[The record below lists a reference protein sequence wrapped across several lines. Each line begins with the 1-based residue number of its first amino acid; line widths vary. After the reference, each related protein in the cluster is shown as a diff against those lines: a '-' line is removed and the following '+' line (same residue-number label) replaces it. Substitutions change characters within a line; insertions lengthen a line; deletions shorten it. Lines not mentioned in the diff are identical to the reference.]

1 MVYGICYTQSGSVKK
16 YEQGGFLNSRPDQV
30 KWITGYTVGY
40 PSTAYY
46 PDLLCDNF
54 YLFTYDNHPEFSTQY
69 PEFTE
74 GTAIYFMGAR
84 IYNMPSDIEPNNNS
98 YISYKKIYNLMSYT
112 PPNGYVLD
120 KNGPYTYTAKATVYS
135 CNEDVEYYTAINTIN
150 IGTDT
155 VEKEF
160 RYKKKDSKVYVR
172 LSVSNDI
179 IINGNTYHSYENRP
193 AINTINL
200 ESGNGCVT
208 NILVSLDS
216 NHYTG
221 SFDIS
226 FDGASPSN
234 IKTYLLVDNQY
245 YDVTNPISNES
256 KRCHISKYKDRFHI
270 VGWMYT
276 SGGFDYTFSSDD
288 WENNSLFTQEGTKD
302 SFGGYIPDR
311 HPAKF
316 VVKFTLDNGYSR
328 QDCQLTVDVTT
339 NK

>member
-1 MVYGICYTQSGSVKK
+1 MTYGICYTQSGNVKK
-16 YEQGGFLNSRPDQV
+16 YEPGGLNRPDQV

-46 PDLLCDNF
+46 QGILCDNF
-54 YLFTYDNHPEFSTQY
+54 YLFTYDNFPPGMDKDY

-74 GTAIYFMGAR
+74 GTAIYFLNPG
-84 IYNMPSDIEPNNNS
+84 IYTMPSNLEPNNNS

-112 PPNGYVLD
+112 PPYGYVLSE
-120 KNGPYTYTAKATVYS
+120 NGPYTYTAKATVYS
-135 CNEDVEYYTAINTIN
+135 CNEDVEYYTAINTVN

-155 VEKEF
+155 VEKVF
-160 RYKKKDSKVYVR
+160 KYKKKDSKVYVR
-172 LSVSNDI
+172 LSVSQDI
-179 IINGNTYHSYENRP
+179 IINGNTYHPYENRP
-193 AINTINL
+193 AINTIDL
-200 ESGNGCVT
+200 ESGAGRVT
-208 NILVSLDS
+208 NILVGLDS
-216 NHYTG
+216 NHDTG

-234 IKTYLLVDNQY
+234 IKTYLLVNNQY
-245 YDVTNPISNES
+245 YDVTNTTSNES

-276 SGGFDYTFSSDD
+276 TGGFDYTFSSND

-311 HPAKF
+311 RTAKF
-316 VVKFTLDNGYSR
+316 IVKFTLNNGYSH